1 MYNGSNSI
9 HGDCQQNR
17 KVRINGHET
26 YDNKLVM
33 RSKLRY
39 SLVSDNDLDLPSLKQ
54 IKCLTG
60 CEGIHQNIGYVIFES
75 TNGCF
80 PDLFE

>member
-1 MYNGSNSI
+1 MI
-9 HGDCQQNR
+9 
-17 KVRINGHET
+17 INNNES

-39 SLVSDNDLDLPSLKQ
+39 SLVCDNDLDLPSLKQ

-60 CEGIHQNIGYVIFES
+60 CEGIHQYIGYVIFES
-75 TNGCF
+75 TFGR
-80 PDLFE
+80 